1 MSHSTSTDRSAAA
14 ERGSISGGRANSAG
28 EPSAPRPANFPRQ
41 GDVHEQLRGPNFSLA
56 RIGKPSELARYGVR
70 HPALRDTVR
79 GKLFLKEVLDLTAL
93 EISYGLLPP
102 QRSIPF
108 YHKHQQNEE
117 VYLFLSGAGDFQV
130 DGQVVAI
137 EEGTAV
143 RVAPD
148 GVRAWRN
155 TSDEPMFYIV
165 IQAKSGSLQQ
175 WTGSDGLGVPGE
187 VQWPAAG

>member
-1 MSHSTSTDRSAAA
+1 MSRSTSTDRPAPAQRASAPDPHAT
-14 ERGSISGGRANSAG
+14 SGGALST
-28 EPSAPRPANFPRQ
+28 PRPANFPRQ
-41 GDVHEQLRGPNFSLA
+41 GEVHEQLRGPNFTLA
-56 RIGKPSELARYGVR
+56 RIGKPIDLTRYGVR
-70 HPALRDTVR
+70 HPALPDTIR
-79 GKLFLKEVLDLTAL
+79 GKLFLKEVLDLTAM
-93 EISYGLLPP
+93 EISYGLIPP

-130 DGQVVAI
+130 DGQAVAI

-143 RVAPD
+143 RVAPE
-148 GVRAWRN
+148 GVRACRN

-165 IQAKSGSLQQ
+165 IQAKSGSLEQ
-175 WTGSDGLGVPGE
+175 WTGSDGVGVPGE